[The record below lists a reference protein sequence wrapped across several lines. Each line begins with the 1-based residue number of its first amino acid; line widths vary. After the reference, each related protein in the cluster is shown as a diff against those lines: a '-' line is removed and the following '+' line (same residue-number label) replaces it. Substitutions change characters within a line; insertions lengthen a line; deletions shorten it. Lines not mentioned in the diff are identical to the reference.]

1 MKKVIIIVINYN
13 GFSDTVECVES
24 LKKINYTNFEYEI
37 IVVDNG
43 SFNDFEKLKNKFV
56 ADNNVVVLDAGS
68 NLGFSGGNN
77 LGIRYAFDK
86 GADYILL
93 LNNDTLVE
101 PNFLDYMVMSAK
113 ENSDD
118 VVVTNKIMCEAE
130 RNTIWYAGG
139 SFNSKTSRTVAFGIN
154 EEDCEKYSGRRE
166 VSFASGCC
174 MLIPIN
180 IINAVGLMCED
191 YFLYCEDTDYC
202 LRILNAGFKILYEPK
217 AKIYHKI
224 NSSTSK
230 IAGIQTYYLVRN
242 KFYIIRKFIKPK
254 YRLIAYTYVYA
265 ETIKRIM
272 TKEYDYKSVKNGI
285 SDFKKNKKGKK

>member
-1 MKKVIIIVINYN
+1 MKKVIIIVVNYN

-24 LKKINYTNFEYEI
+24 LKKINYTNFEHEI

-43 SFNDFEKLKNKFV
+43 SINDFEKLKNKLEV
-56 ADNNVVVLDAGS
+56 DNVVVLDAGS

-77 LGIRYAFDK
+77 VGIRYAIDN

-101 PNFLDYMVMSAK
+101 PDFLNHMVRTAK
-113 ENSDD
+113 ENNGDA
-118 VVVTNKIMCEAE
+118 VVTNKIMCEAE
-130 RNTIWYAGG
+130 RNIIWYAGG

-154 EEDCEKYSGRRE
+154 EKDCEKYSVKCE

-230 IAGIQTYYLVRN
+230 IAGIQAYYLVRN
-242 KFYIIRKFIKPK
+242 KLYIISKFIKPK

-272 TKEYDYKSVKNGI
+272 TKEYDYKSVRRGL
-285 SDFKKNKKGKK
+285 SDFKKNIKGKK